1 MAETV
6 ISSHE
11 LHKLMELSS
20 KLARRSGRDMTTLH
34 VVLAALEYKP
44 STIGAVL
51 SNFKIQLKGENGL
64 RKALEALKEKEQ
76 VDRLVEP
83 PDTLKI
89 IMRRACEMAGS
100 RDNHVNSLF
109 YFITMIRVRRA
120 LGTRALEACGVDL
133 SRLRQALLGR
143 ISNLAP
149 LQGNGEADGSDGEV
163 TVVPETLPP
172 EDDSIVTRPPD
183 QTQGNEPSAAKSSPA
198 AKTASPGSAL
208 PEAKETAEP
217 ADEEQAQYALDPDEF
232 PELTKSTTNIT
243 LRARRGEVDPV
254 IGRDREITQ
263 LINILKKR
271 QINNPCLVGDPG
283 VGKTALVE
291 GLARE
296 MATGSDRTSRLHD
309 RIILELETAALVAG
323 TQLRGSFSERMLAL
337 RDEVRKLKDRVI
349 IFVDEIHTLIGAG
362 GGDSSPDA
370 ANELKTALA
379 RGEFPT
385 IGATTTEEYRLRFE
399 KDKAFN
405 RRFEVVILSEPSPE
419 QAIEI
424 IQGIIELYETHHGV
438 SYEQR
443 AIETAVRFTS
453 RYVPHRRLPAKAID
467 VLDQAGA
474 SLSGVGETVGEE
486 AIARTVAEQVNI
498 PVERMLLN
506 SVDRFKDME
515 EFLGGRVIGHRDV
528 LLRIC
533 DAVKRGFA
541 GFSSHRPL
549 ASFLFAGPPGV
560 GKLQTAKALSRF
572 LFDRDDAILMFQGSE
587 FTEKHSIAKLIGAGP
602 GYVGHERGGRLTE
615 GMFNRPF
622 RLILFRDLMVAHPD
636 IQELVAEMLHT
647 GELTDGQNRKVHFS
661 NAVVVI
667 CQDLSMDKYFR
678 NGNVKRV
685 GFAPSDEEEE
695 GEHSSAEVLRRVVK
709 EFPANLLQAVDDRLV
724 FFPLT
729 SDQVREVARLEVAC
743 SSDRLGEE
751 RDIRFELTASAL
763 DHIIFAGGFTRNRG
777 GRLLQ
782 QTLRRTVESFL
793 ADRIHGGEI
802 RPGHKV
808 VVDFEDGELR
818 YDLA

>member
-20 KLARRSGRDMTTLH
+20 MLARRSGRDMTTMH
-34 VVLAALEYKP
+34 VVLAALDFKP
-44 STIGAVL
+44 SMIGGVL
-51 SNFKIQLKGENGL
+51 GNFQIRLKGDNGL
-64 RKALEALKEKEQ
+64 RKALETLKAADK
-76 VDRLVEP
+76 VDRLEEP
-83 PDTLKI
+83 PDTLKL

-133 SRLRQALLGR
+133 SRLRQALLAR

-149 LQGNGEADGSDGEV
+149 LRGDAELEKLEDDLS
-163 TVVPETLPP
+163 VVPETLPP
-172 EDDSIVTRPPD
+172 DAENIVTRPPGKKD
-183 QTQGNEPSAAKSSPA
+183 ERKVGKEKQPA
-198 AKTASPGSAL
+198 ADVPLTL
-208 PEAKETAEP
+208 HPESKETAE
-217 ADEEQAQYALDPDEF
+217 AVREDEARVSLDPEEY
-232 PELTKSTTNIT
+232 PELTKSTSNIT
-243 LRARRGEVDPV
+243 LRAVRGEIDPV

-296 MATGSDRTSRLHD
+296 MAAGSARTSRLHE

-349 IFVDEIHTLIGAG
+349 IFIDEIHTLIGAG

-405 RRFEVVILSEPSPE
+405 RRFEVVILSEPSPQE
-419 QAIEI
+419 AIEI
-424 IQGIIELYETHHGV
+424 ISGIIGLYEAHHDVVYGP
-438 SYEQR
+438 R

-474 SLSGVGETVGEE
+474 SVSGVGGTVEEET
-486 AIARTVAEQVNI
+486 IARTVAEQVNI

-506 SVDRFKDME
+506 SVDRFKDMGD
-515 EFLGGRVIGHRDV
+515 FLSSRVVGHRDALV
-528 LLRIC
+528 RIC

-560 GKLQTAKALSRF
+560 GKLQTAKVLSRF

-622 RLILFRDLMVAHPD
+622 RLILFRDLMVAHAD

-667 CQDLSMDKYFR
+667 CQELSVDKYFG
-678 NGNVKRV
+678 NGNLKRV
-685 GFAPSDEEEE
+685 GFAPSDSEEDA
-695 GEHSSAEVLRRVVK
+695 EHSSSDVLRRVVK
-709 EFPANLLQAVDDRLV
+709 EFPANLLQAVDERLV
-724 FFPLT
+724 FFPL
-729 SDQVREVARLEVAC
+729 DAGEVREVASLEVTC
-743 SSDRLGEE
+743 SSSRLSEE
-751 RDIRFELTASAL
+751 RDIQFELSQEAL
-763 DHIIFAGGFTRNRG
+763 DHLISAGGFTRNHG

-793 ADRIHGGEI
+793 AERIHGGEI

-808 VVDFEDGELR
+808 LVDFVDGELR
-818 YDLA
+818 YDLT

>member
-20 KLARRSGRDMTTLH
+20 KLARRSSRDLTTLH
-34 VVLAALEYKP
+34 VVLAALECQH
-44 STIGAVL
+44 SMIGAVL
-51 SNFKIQLKGENGL
+51 SNFQIKLKGDNGL
-64 RKALEALKEKEQ
+64 RKALERLKESDKVE
-76 VDRLVEP
+76 RLSEP
-83 PDTLKI
+83 ADTLKI
-89 IMRRACEMAGS
+89 IMRRACDMAGS

-120 LGTRALEACGVDL
+120 LGTRALEECGLDL

-149 LQGNGEADGSDGEV
+149 LRGNGEA
-163 TVVPETLPP
+163 P
-172 EDDSIVTRPPD
+172 EDDSDLEVLPEPLPAEEDAIVTRPSTKDDLLDVPIN
-183 QTQGNEPSAAKSSPA
+183 GGKKSAAEAVVSD
-198 AKTASPGSAL
+198 TL
-208 PEAKETAEP
+208 PEAKETAKP
-217 ADEEQAQYALDPDEF
+217 LNDEEERYALDPEEF

-243 LRARRGEVDPV
+243 LRAVRGEIDPV
-254 IGRDREITQ
+254 IGRDQEITQ

-296 MATGSDRTSRLHD
+296 MAGGSKRTSRLHD

-405 RRFEVVILSEPSPE
+405 RRFEVVILEEPSPAE
-419 QAIEI
+419 AIEI
-424 IQGIIELYETHHGV
+424 IQGIIDLYEEHHGV
-438 SYEQR
+438 TYDAR

-467 VLDQAGA
+467 
-474 SLSGVGETVGEE
+474 VGEE

-506 SVDRFKDME
+506 SVDRFKDMG
-515 EFLGGRVIGHRDV
+515 EFLGKEVVGHTEV
-528 LLRIC
+528 LHRIC

-541 GFSSHRPL
+541 GFSSNRPL

-560 GKLQTAKALSRF
+560 GKLQTAKVLSRF

-636 IQELVAEMLHT
+636 IQELVAEMLST

-661 NAVVVI
+661 NAVVAI
-667 CQDLSMDKYFR
+667 CQDLSMDKYFG
-678 NGNVKRV
+678 NGNLKRV
-685 GFAPSDEEEE
+685 GFAPTDD
-695 GEHSSAEVLRRVVK
+695 GDDLEHSSADVLRRVVK

-724 FFPLT
+724 FFPL
-729 SDQVREVARLEVAC
+729 DNDEVRSVARLEVA
-743 SSDRLGEE
+743 SSSNRLSEE
-751 RDIRFELTASAL
+751 RDIRFELSDEAL
-763 DHIIFAGGFTRNRG
+763 DHLITGGGFTRNRG

-793 ADRIHGGEI
+793 AERIHGGEI
-802 RPGHKV
+802 RPGHNV
-808 VVDFEDGELR
+808 VVGFADGELS

>member
-11 LHKLMELSS
+11 LHKLMEVSS

-34 VVLAALEYKP
+34 VVLAALEFQH
-44 STIGAVL
+44 SMIGGVL
-51 SNFKIQLKGENGL
+51 SNFQIRLKGDNGL
-64 RKALEALKEKEQ
+64 RKALESLKQADKVE
-76 VDRLVEP
+76 RLTEP
-83 PDTLKI
+83 QDTLKL
-89 IMRRACEMAGS
+89 IMRRACDMAGS

-149 LQGNGEADGSDGEV
+149 LRANGEGAEEAGEV
-163 TVVPETLPP
+163 TVVPEDLPA
-172 EDDSIVTRPPD
+172 EDETIVTRP
-183 QTQGNEPSAAKSSPA
+183 
-198 AKTASPGSAL
+198 AKTDGGPDAPDIVPSKTAASIASASL
-208 PEAKETAEP
+208 PEAKETARPVSE
-217 ADEEQAQYALDPDEF
+217 DEARYALDPEEF
-232 PELTKSTTNIT
+232 PELVKSTTNIT
-243 LRARRGEVDPV
+243 RRAVRGEIDPV

-296 MATGSDRTSRLHD
+296 VVSGSSRTSRLHD

-419 QAIEI
+419 EAIEI
-424 IQGIIELYETHHGV
+424 IKGIVGLYEAHHGV
-438 SYEQR
+438 TYQPR

-474 SLSGVGETVGEE
+474 SLSGVGDSVGEE
-486 AIARTVAEQVNI
+486 AIAQTVAEQVNI

-506 SVDRFKDME
+506 SVDRFKDMGD
-515 EFLGGRVIGHRDV
+515 FLGDRVVGHHEV

-560 GKLQTAKALSRF
+560 GKLQTAKSLSRF

-667 CQDLSMDKYFR
+667 CQDLAMDKYFG
-678 NGNVKRV
+678 NGDNKRV
-685 GFAPSDEEEE
+685 GFAPSDSQGDE
-695 GEHSSAEVLRRVVK
+695 EHSSADVLRKVVK
-709 EFPANLLQAVDDRLV
+709 DFPANLLQAVDDRLV
-724 FFPLT
+724 FFPLDA
-729 SDQVREVARLEVAC
+729 DQVRQVARLEVAC
-743 SSDRLGEE
+743 SSNRLKEE
-751 RDIRFELTASAL
+751 RDIEFELSDKAL
-763 DHIIFAGGFTRNRG
+763 DHLILGGGFTRNRG

-782 QTLRRTVESFL
+782 QTLRRTIESFL
-793 ADRIHGGEI
+793 AEMIHGGEI
-802 RPGHKV
+802 RPGHSV
-808 VVDFEDGELR
+808 TVNFEDGELS
-818 YDLA
+818 YDLS

>member
-20 KLARRSGRDMTTLH
+20 KLARRSGRDLTTLH
-34 VVLAALEYKP
+34 VVLAALEFHH
-44 STIGAVL
+44 SMIGAVL
-51 SNFKIQLKGENGL
+51 SNFQIKLKGDNGL
-64 RKALEALKEKEQ
+64 RKALEKLKASDKVE
-76 VDRLVEP
+76 RLSEP
-83 PDTLKI
+83 ADTLKL
-89 IMRRACEMAGS
+89 IMRRACDMAGS

-149 LQGNGEADGSDGEV
+149 LRGNGEAPEDDGELEV
-163 TVVPETLPP
+163 LPELLPP
-172 EDDSIVTRPPD
+172 EQDIIVTRPPEVN
-183 QTQGNEPSAAKSSPA
+183 GNAGAVEIGAQNSAAEA
-198 AKTASPGSAL
+198 VASATL
-208 PEAKETAEP
+208 PEAKETARP
-217 ADEEQAQYALDPDEF
+217 LNDEEARYALDPEEF
-232 PELTKSTTNIT
+232 PELAKSTTNIT
-243 LRARRGEVDPV
+243 LRAVRGEIDPV

-296 MATGSDRTSRLHD
+296 MAGSSKRTSRLHD

-405 RRFEVVILSEPSPE
+405 RRFEVVILAEPSQE
-419 QAIEI
+419 EAIEI
-424 IQGIIELYETHHGV
+424 IQGIIDLYEEHHGV
-438 SYEQR
+438 IYEAR

-474 SLSGVGETVGEE
+474 SLSGLHERVGEE

-506 SVDRFKDME
+506 SVDRFKDMG
-515 EFLGGRVIGHRDV
+515 EFLGKEVVGHQEV
-528 LLRIC
+528 LHRIC

-541 GFSSHRPL
+541 GFSSNRPL

-636 IQELVAEMLHT
+636 IQELVAEMLNT

-661 NAVVVI
+661 NAVVAI
-667 CQDLSMDKYFR
+667 CQDLSMDKYFG
-678 NGNVKRV
+678 NGNLKRV
-685 GFAPSDEEEE
+685 GFAPSDDENGAEN
-695 GEHSSAEVLRRVVK
+695 SSADVLRRVVK
-709 EFPANLLQAVDDRLV
+709 EFPASLLQAVDDRLV
-724 FFPLT
+724 FFPL
-729 SDQVREVARLEVAC
+729 DNDEVRSVARLEVA
-743 SSDRLGEE
+743 SSSNRLSEE
-751 RDIRFELTASAL
+751 RDIRFELSDEAL
-763 DHIIFAGGFTRNRG
+763 DHLIMGGGFTRNRG

-793 ADRIHGGEI
+793 AERIHAGDI
-802 RPGHKV
+802 RPGQNV
-808 VVDFEDGELR
+808 VVDFSDGELS
-818 YDLA
+818 YDLT